1 MNTIP
6 SSLSKEEI
14 LIEGAALALFRRYN
28 PKMNPESGIGKK
40 LMKGFLRDA
49 KIVLEYAA
57 QQLQPPGT
65 SDAVEEPLY
74 TELFLGESGNTMTV
88 NCFDDDHDLSIVIR
102 DNGRKA
108 IYSMNAWEVGKVIE
122 FLTAHLKNEG
132 TENQPE

>member
-49 KIVLEYAA
+49 KTVLEYAA

-65 SDAVEEPLY
+65 SDAVEFARFCDDLKINADRHFNIPREATTEELY
-74 TELFLGESGNTMTV
+74 QLFLQTKQSGMSATSV
-88 NCFDDDHDLSIVIR
+88 S
-102 DNGRKA
+102 
-108 IYSMNAWEVGKVIE
+108 
-122 FLTAHLKNEG
+122 
-132 TENQPE
+132 